1 MDIDRILELKEKAK
15 EEKARELS
23 NVDYTIR
30 MLLID
35 IQRVKTQ
42 IEELNNELKVKFSY
56 EVLVRQRAL
65 LSILKDN
72 EKKLNDLQILR
83 EIKAQELKEIYTEI
97 KALER
102 LKAST
107 EYSNRKK
114 QTQLDQINLGFLSTL
129 KKSAMLIGI
138 IFPLI
143 SFSESALSK
152 KIKQE
157 QRSKAESDMQIISK
171 ELELKLKRLEEEKK
185 VLEEE
190 RRKLEELRRQ
200 KEEAQI
206 KPTEQKEIE
215 KWIAIINRTSPDE
228 AGAMMNELDPN
239 LAAQILLRL
248 KERQAAQILE
258 AMNPKKSAEV
268 SKIIMSSKT
277 SKGGKP

>member
-1 MDIDRILELKEKAK
+1 MDIERILELKEKAK
-15 EEKARELS
+15 EEKAKELS
-23 NVDYTIR
+23 IVDHDIR

-35 IQRVKTQ
+35 IERVKTQ

-56 EVLVRQRAL
+56 EALVKQKAL

-83 EIKAQELKEIYTEI
+83 EKKAQELKEIYTEI
-97 KALER
+97 KALEK
-102 LKAST
+102 LKTST
-107 EYSNRKK
+107 EDSNRKK
-114 QTQLDQINLGFLSTL
+114 QTQLDQINLGFLHTI

-138 IFPLI
+138 IFPLV

-171 ELELKLKRLEEEKK
+171 ELELKLKRIEEEKK
-185 VLEEE
+185 ALEEK
-190 RRKLEELRRQ
+190 RRKLEELQRQ
-200 KEEAQI
+200 KEEVQI
-206 KPTEQKEIE
+206 KPEDQKEIE
-215 KWIAIINRTSPDE
+215 KWIAVINKTSPDE

-258 AMNPKKSAEV
+258 AMDPKKSAEV